1 MIICVITLSA
11 SCMLPEVIF
20 LIAKSKRTSYF
31 QTDSEQK
38 NIPFKC
44 LNLSSIMGI
53 AIAAKQLFFFFHA
66 DLNKLKSET
75 NILEL

>member
-53 AIAAKQLFFFFHA
+53 AIAAKKLFFFFSCR
-66 DLNKLKSET
+66 SEQVKIR
-75 NILEL
+75 N

>member
-1 MIICVITLSA
+1 MIIGVITLSA

-31 QTDSEQK
+31 QTDSEKK

-53 AIAAKQLFFFFHA
+53 AIAAKKLFFNA
-66 DLNKLKSET
+66 NLNKLKSET